1 MHLSTLMGG
10 VAIEVPVPAT
20 ARVGS
25 ASPGYRAL
33 FDALFGAPASV
44 DDDRP
49 SWQLN
54 DGQLTV
60 RVTWEPALS
69 LHTSAP
75 LASSLRVAGSSDA
88 VAAAVPGLGDLVAVS
103 PTLLQSFLFEQ
114 LAALDHI
121 GINLAAATLGEADWR
136 AFVASV
142 DRSWPVHVLD
152 LPGSDIV
159 AIALASPRNTAG
171 AGPGVQALEI
181 VYDRRARRSSWHVCA
196 RVKSDK
202 AATER
207 AFPAPRGAYK
217 PGDEPYFR
225 SVTAAVG
232 IGVPFYLDLAFAD
245 GAFPPW
251 TGIVAAMGRRW
262 S

>member
-1 MHLSTLMGG
+1 MIGG
-10 VAIEVPVPAT
+10 LAIEVPVPAT

-33 FDALFGAPASV
+33 FDALFGAPAS
-44 DDDRP
+44 DNHDRP

-54 DGQLTV
+54 DGQLTI
-60 RVTWEPALS
+60 RVTSEPALS
-69 LHTSAP
+69 LRTCAP
-75 LASSLRVAGSSDA
+75 QAASLRIDGSSDA
-88 VAAAVPGLGDLVAVS
+88 AATAVPGLGNLAAVS
-103 PTLLQSFLFEQ
+103 PTLLQSFLLEQ

-159 AIALASPRNTAG
+159 AIALASAPNTAVT
-171 AGPGVQALEI
+171 GPAIQALEL
-181 VYDRRARRSSWHVCA
+181 VYDRRARQSSWHVCA

-202 AATER
+202 ATTEHT
-207 AFPAPRGAYK
+207 FPAPRGAYK

-225 SVTAAVG
+225 SVTAAAGV
-232 IGVPFYLDLAFAD
+232 GVPFYLDLAFAG
-245 GAFPPW
+245 GAFPRW
-251 TGIVAAMGRRW
+251 TEIVAAMGRRW
-262 S
+262 G

>member
-1 MHLSTLMGG
+1 MTGG
-10 VAIEVPVPAT
+10 LAIEVPVPAT
-20 ARVGS
+20 GRVRS
-25 ASPGYRAL
+25 ASPGYRVL

-49 SWQLN
+49 SWRLN
-54 DGQLTV
+54 DGQLAI
-60 RVTWEPALS
+60 RVTSEAALS
-69 LHTSAP
+69 LRTRAP
-75 LASSLRVAGSSDA
+75 VGSSLHFAGSSDA
-88 VAAAVPGLGDLVAVS
+88 VAAAVPALGDLVAVS

-121 GINLAAATLGEADWR
+121 GINLAAATLSEADWR

-159 AIALASPRNTAG
+159 AIALASPQNTAVT
-171 AGPGVQALEI
+171 GPGVQALEI
-181 VYDRRARRSSWHVCA
+181 VYDRRARQSSWHVCT

-225 SVTAAVG
+225 SVTAAAG
-232 IGVPFYLDLAFAD
+232 IGVAFYLDLAFAD
-245 GAFPPW
+245 GALPSW
-251 TGIVAAMGRRW
+251 TEIVAAMGRRW

>member
-1 MHLSTLMGG
+1 MTGG
-10 VAIEVPVPAT
+10 LAIDVPVPAT
-20 ARVGS
+20 ARVGNAS
-25 ASPGYRAL
+25 AGYRAL

-54 DGQLTV
+54 DGQLTI
-60 RVTWEPALS
+60 RVTSKAALS
-69 LHTSAP
+69 LRTCAP
-75 LASSLRVAGSSDA
+75 LASSLHFAGSSAA

-121 GINLAAATLGEADWR
+121 GINFAAATLSEADWR
-136 AFVASV
+136 AFVAGV

-152 LPGSDIV
+152 LPGSDIIV
-159 AIALASPRNTAG
+159 AIALPSPQNTAVT
-171 AGPGVQALEI
+171 GPGVQALEI
-181 VYDRRARRSSWHVCA
+181 VYDRRARQSSWHVCA

-207 AFPAPRGAYK
+207 TFPAPRGAYK

-225 SVTAAVG
+225 SVTAAAGV
-232 IGVPFYLDLAFAD
+232 GVPFYLDLAFAD

-251 TGIVAAMGRRW
+251 TEIVAAMGRRW